1 MNINL
6 NQFIEIVRTRRSTR
20 HFRSE
25 PVAPELLQELL
36 EAARWSPSAFNLQPT
51 HFVVVTD
58 QKLKEK
64 LYPACMNQS
73 QILEAGATVVF
84 TGDRRVVEHNFER
97 ILKLD
102 REAKANSAEYEQLLR
117 KNVPLSFNRGF
128 LGFGWLWKFLAE
140 TIAGRFIPIPKLQA
154 VHRDYWLAKQAS
166 IAAHTFMLAAHIAG
180 LATCPMEGFSERAVQ
195 EALNIPSDQ
204 AVILVVPV
212 GYADNSAQTKTRLSL
227 DEIVH
232 QNSW

>member
-6 NQFIEIVRTRRSTR
+6 NQFIEIVRSRRSTR
-20 HFRSE
+20 HFRPE
-25 PVAPELLQELL
+25 PVAPELLEELL

-102 REAKANSAEYEQLLR
+102 REAKANSAEYEKLLR

-128 LGFGWLWKFLAE
+128 LGLGLLWKSLAE
-140 TIAGRFIPIPKLQA
+140 AIVGRFVPIPKLQA
-154 VHRDYWLAKQAS
+154 VHRDYWLAKQAA
-166 IAAHTFMLAAHIAG
+166 IAAQTFMLAAHVAG
-180 LATCPMEGFSERAVQ
+180 LSTCPIEGFSERAVQ
-195 EALNIPSDQ
+195 EALNIPCDQ

-212 GYADNSAQTKTRLSL
+212 GYADNAALTKTRLSL
-227 DEIVH
+227 DELVH